1 MARWFILIQRLEHV
15 FLVHRSCVLR
25 LPPVVHHLAMSC
37 VSAARFQMEVCT
49 LMCNKLKLSTWK
61 VQLAVLQSMKAYFQG
76 WGSSFRVKCNFSQ
89 SSELLLFELFLWFL
103 WQIAA
108 ARERQRGRRR
118 ALSDLHRDLRCSYLP
133 SRLDRPTITVVH
145 SQFGLRQIS
154 LICPKTLQ

>member
-1 MARWFILIQRLEHV
+1 MIHSDSTLRT
-15 FLVHRSCVLR
+15 CVLR
-25 LPPVVHHLAMSC
+25 PPRLCSTFTSSWSSLSDVVC
-37 VSAARFQMEVCT
+37 VCAARFQMEVCT

-89 SSELLLFELFLWFL
+89 TSELLLFQLFL

-108 ARERQRGRRR
+108 ARERQRRRRR

-133 SRLDRPTITVVH
+133 SRLDLPTITVVH

-154 LICPKTLQ
+154 LICPKPLQ